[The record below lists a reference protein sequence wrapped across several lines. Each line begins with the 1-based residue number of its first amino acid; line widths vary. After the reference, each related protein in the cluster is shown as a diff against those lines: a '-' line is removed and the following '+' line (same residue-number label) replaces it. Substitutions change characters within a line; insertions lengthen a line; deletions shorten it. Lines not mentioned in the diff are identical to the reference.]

1 MSRRLALLIGN
12 VYYQDGRLHTPV
24 SGKLFTALA
33 DALES
38 PAAGFDE
45 VFVSVN
51 KPAVELQLAMAEFLE
66 MSQAP
71 DDVLLLY
78 FAGHALYHQ
87 ARPYLA
93 CADTFTAAYLD
104 ATTIQADY
112 VRRRF
117 SLHPS
122 RHKLV
127 LLDCSTSPLLAGD
140 KLPQDGGWLGQAFQA
155 GGMQVVAAARPY
167 TPDAPPHSTLT
178 PALAEAIRT
187 NQIRLDAAGLAAA
200 AAWLSQMAAPPAAE
214 VETPVDEVETVTTE
228 AEAGIPVIVAAIPA
242 VVTETEA
249 AAVTGSEADAG
260 PAADAQATADAGA
273 AVVAETTALD
283 EELLVAAAVETPA
296 ATTDSSPIEPESEAM
311 EPAVMVRVDEATAVP
326 LPRQFPKRAAVA
338 ALVILLLLVVAGGL
352 YRRGVFSPTAVAPAP
367 TPTMAAVAVLPT
379 DEPTPSPTST
389 TAPPAATATATTV
402 LATGQNVEATNTA
415 VPAAQSP
422 SPTSSPTPVVTQ
434 SPTPVA
440 VQIVRQLVFM
450 RSGPAIN
457 FRIVEYLA
465 QGTAVTVLGRTESG
479 EWYNVQLADG
489 RTGWINSQMV
499 AAMAAGEAL
508 EIPLVGTIPAPADE
522 FYNFVAQRTDDGLTI
537 TVGHVYAG
545 TAGPEGTFLA
555 RLLPET
561 DLIQPTY
568 ENGQALGLGN
578 FVVHFA
584 KADEGEYTST
594 AVQLCMV
601 STVGVEFFC
610 QTFPVSREW

>member
-24 SGKLFTALA
+24 SGKMFTALA

-51 KPAVELQLAMAEFLE
+51 KPAVELQLAIAEFLE

-93 CADTFTAAYLD
+93 CADTFTASYLD

-140 KLPQDGGWLGQAFQA
+140 KLPQDEGWLGQAFQA

-178 PALAEAIRT
+178 PALVEAIRA
-187 NQIRLDAAGLAAA
+187 NKIRLDADGLAAA
-200 AAWLSQMAAPPAAE
+200 VAWLSQIAAPPAAE
-214 VETPVDEVETVTTE
+214 MPAAEAESPAAEAEMPVNEVETATGE
-228 AEAGIPVIVAAIPA
+228 AVVEAPA
-242 VVTETEA
+242 VVTETDTVMSADVAADAETVALFEA
-249 AAVTGSEADAG
+249 AAA
-260 PAADAQATADAGA
+260 
-273 AVVAETTALD
+273 AETATLD
-283 EELLVAAAVETPA
+283 EKAPVAAAVETPA
-296 ATTDSSPIEPESEAM
+296 VTADSSPVEPESEAV

-326 LPRQFPKRAAVA
+326 SPRQFPKRAAVA
-338 ALVILLLLVVAGGL
+338 ALVILLLLLLAGGL
-352 YRRGVFSPTAVAPAP
+352 YRRGFFSPTAVAPAP
-367 TPTMAAVAVLPT
+367 TPTTAAVAVLPT

-389 TAPPAATATATTV
+389 TAPPAATATPAP
-402 LATGQNVEATNTA
+402 ATGQNAEATNTA

-422 SPTSSPTPVVTQ
+422 SPTPSPTPVVTQ

-440 VQIVRQLVFM
+440 VQIVRQLVYM

-457 FRIVEYLA
+457 FRIVDYLA

-499 AAMAAGEAL
+499 AAAGEAP

-568 ENGQALGLGN
+568 ENGQALGLGD
-578 FVVHFA
+578 FVVNFA
-584 KADEGEYTST
+584 RTGEGVYTST

-601 STVGVEFFC
+601 STAGVEFFC
-610 QTFPVSREW
+610 QTFPVRREW

>member
-24 SGKLFTALA
+24 SGKMFTALA

-51 KPAVELQLAMAEFLE
+51 KPAVELQLAIAEFLE

-93 CADTFTAAYLD
+93 CADTFTASYLD

-140 KLPQDGGWLGQAFQA
+140 KLPQDEGWLGQAFQA

-178 PALAEAIRT
+178 PALVEAIRA
-187 NQIRLDAAGLAAA
+187 NQIRLDADGLAAA
-200 AAWLSQMAAPPAAE
+200 VAWLSQIAAPPAAE
-214 VETPVDEVETVTTE
+214 MPAAEAESPAAEAEMPVNEVETATGE
-228 AEAGIPVIVAAIPA
+228 AVVEAPA
-242 VVTETEA
+242 VVTETDTVMSADVAADAETVALFEA
-249 AAVTGSEADAG
+249 AAA
-260 PAADAQATADAGA
+260 
-273 AVVAETTALD
+273 AETATLD
-283 EELLVAAAVETPA
+283 EKAPVAAAVETPA
-296 ATTDSSPIEPESEAM
+296 VTADSSPVEPESEAV

-326 LPRQFPKRAAVA
+326 SPRQFPKRAAVA
-338 ALVILLLLVVAGGL
+338 ALVILLLLLLAGGL
-352 YRRGVFSPTAVAPAP
+352 YRRGFFSPTAVAPAP
-367 TPTMAAVAVLPT
+367 TPTTAAVAVLPT

-389 TAPPAATATATTV
+389 TAPPAATATPAP
-402 LATGQNVEATNTA
+402 ATGQNAEATNTA

-422 SPTSSPTPVVTQ
+422 SPTPSPTPVVTQ

-440 VQIVRQLVFM
+440 VQIVRQLVYM

-457 FRIVEYLA
+457 FRIVDYLA

-499 AAMAAGEAL
+499 AAAGEAP

-568 ENGQALGLGN
+568 ENGQALGLGD
-578 FVVHFA
+578 FVVNFA
-584 KADEGEYTST
+584 RTGEGVYTST

-601 STVGVEFFC
+601 STAGVEFFC
-610 QTFPVSREW
+610 QTFPVRREW

>member
-1 MSRRLALLIGN
+1 MLIGN